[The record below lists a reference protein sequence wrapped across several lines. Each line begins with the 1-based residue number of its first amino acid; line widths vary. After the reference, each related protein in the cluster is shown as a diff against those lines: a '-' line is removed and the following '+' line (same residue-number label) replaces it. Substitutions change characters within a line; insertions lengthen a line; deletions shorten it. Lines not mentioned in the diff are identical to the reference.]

1 MKTKRIAQL
10 CCAALVAA
18 GIGLNIQNAL
28 TDYGMNENSLSLVA
42 AGGTGNWCSFS
53 MQSNSANPTNS
64 NGSIQSRE
72 GRVEDCSNN
81 TGLWRMYFDV
91 WPDGHEDFLYG
102 NKLSY
107 QKWVYY
113 TYYYLD
119 YDPSTGKLARKY
131 VTTRTCEEFSG
142 DRFSSCQHLGET
154 ETYSIEY
161 KPYL

>member
-28 TDYGMNENSLSLVA
+28 TDYGLNENSLSLVA

-72 GRVEDCSNN
+72 GRVENCSNN

-102 NKLSY
+102 NKLSH
-107 QKWVYY
+107 QRWVYY
-113 TYYYLD
+113 TDRYISR
-119 YDPSTGKLARKY
+119 DPRTGKIAWKY
-131 VTTRTCEEFSG
+131 VTYKGCEELPG
-142 DRFSSCQHLGET
+142 DLASNCQRLGEV
-154 ETYSIEY
+154 ETVSIEFE
-161 KPYL
+161 PYN